1 MIQTPHHRFL
11 DMRKIHH
18 HTILVQNLGTTI
30 NGNNPIVT
38 VQILTFTSY
47 DSFKLWE
54 AEISIRLITVYIAF
68 NYNKKE
74 LTPNVTSVLQDAKIH
89 HKKE

>member
-1 MIQTPHHRFL
+1 MY
-11 DMRKIHH
+11 
-18 HTILVQNLGTTI
+18 
-30 NGNNPIVT
+30 T
-38 VQILTFTSY
+38 VI
-47 DSFKLWE
+47 KRME